1 MTGATL
7 TDRTVLETFAGMTA
21 DIVAGIDVGAYLHR
35 LAVHAAELLD
45 VYAVA
50 VLIAGG
56 GDRELDVAGSSGELG
71 ALVARHELTQNEGP
85 GLDAFRSGAPVEC
98 PELSAVRWPR
108 FAPFAMNAG
117 LAAAH
122 AVPCRGK
129 DDVLGTL
136 AMYATRAGALTSAA
150 VELSRAM
157 ANAVSLGVSAF
168 RERERADQLQYALH
182 SRIVIEQAKGMLA
195 ERLSIPVGDAFELL
209 RGYSRN
215 HNTKLHDVARDVLG
229 GTLALVP

>member
-7 TDRTVLETFAGMTA
+7 TDRTVLETFVGMTD
-21 DIVAGIDVGAYLHR
+21 DIVAGVDVNAYLHR
-35 LAVHAAELLD
+35 LAVRAAELLD

-50 VLIAGG
+50 VLLDGG
-56 GDRELDVAGSSGELG
+56 RDRVLDVAGSSGAVG
-71 ALVARHELTQNEGP
+71 DLVARYEVTQSEGP
-85 GLDAFRSGAPVEC
+85 GVDAFRSGAQVEC
-98 PELSAVRWPR
+98 PELSAARWPR
-108 FAPFAMNAG
+108 FAPFAMNRG

-122 AVPCRGK
+122 AVPCRGR

-136 AMYATRAGALTSAA
+136 AMYATRTGVLTSAV

-182 SRIVIEQAKGMLA
+182 SRVVIEQAKGMLA
-195 ERLSIPVGDAFELL
+195 ERLNIPVGDAFELL

-215 HNTKLHDVARDVLG
+215 HNTKVHDVARDVLG
-229 GTLALVP
+229 GTLGLVP